1 MEEDYVE
8 LEMDS
13 LNQHECMATMIAVIK
28 HMQRNKITPEVAPVS
43 TINQATCCIKKHCSI
58 GVFIAV
64 PHQVTKNITKK

>member
-43 TINQATCCIKKHCSI
+43 TLNQAMYCVEKLCL
-58 GVFIAV
+58 IAAIIAL
-64 PHQVTKNITKK
+64 PLQVTRNIRKK

>member
-1 MEEDYVE
+1 ME

-43 TINQATCCIKKHCSI
+43 TLNQAMYCLEKLCLIVSI
-58 GVFIAV
+58 FAL
-64 PHQVTKNITKK
+64 PHQVTKNIRKKMK